1 LPANVEEDALFQ
13 DFSKIFKEEYD
24 KLTGAKAD
32 PASLQAMRWF
42 YMIDAAKKS
51 GYRGASTSE
60 TISEITNRYINRD
73 GRTSEARRREGD
85 AEIVE
90 EIRSPS
96 QEVNDQRDQDLV
108 LKTDESADLYVDSLK
123 ERNDVDSPLYS
134 LDQTPEIRKPLKE
147 SEARGEPPLSI
158 QSGTYSIGD
167 KIIYQLQDK
176 FIGLKKAV
184 ADVNKYR
191 RSLGLS
197 NIPPELDP
205 YIGEESIPGKLGQKF
220 REFKQNRLEPLAN
233 KIADNNF
240 STDEVDEFL
249 ILRHAIERNKRI
261 QQRNPQTDPET
272 NPGSG
277 KLQTGEALTDSFVK
291 KRI

>member
-1 LPANVEEDALFQ
+1 MGYKSNVSNIGAIKSLVKQATGQDQEIPRMFIFGKKIGAYTLNLAGDPRYTTIDVWESRFIRSYFNNLFERNTGLPANVEEDALFQ

-108 LKTDESADLYVDSLK
+108 LKTDESVDLYVDSLK
-123 ERNDVDSPLYS
+123 
-134 LDQTPEIRKPLKE
+134 KE
-147 SEARGEPPLSI
+147 
-158 QSGTYSIGD
+158 T
-167 KIIYQLQDK
+167 
-176 FIGLKKAV
+176 
-184 ADVNKYR
+184 
-191 RSLGLS
+191 
-197 NIPPELDP
+197 
-205 YIGEESIPGKLGQKF
+205 
-220 REFKQNRLEPLAN
+220 
-233 KIADNNF
+233 
-240 STDEVDEFL
+240 T
-249 ILRHAIERNKRI
+249 
-261 QQRNPQTDPET
+261 
-272 NPGSG
+272 
-277 KLQTGEALTDSFVK
+277 
-291 KRI
+291 

>member
-1 LPANVEEDALFQ
+1 
-13 DFSKIFKEEYD
+13 
-24 KLTGAKAD
+24 
-32 PASLQAMRWF
+32 M
-42 YMIDAAKKS
+42 
-51 GYRGASTSE
+51 
-60 TISEITNRYINRD
+60 
-73 GRTSEARRREGD
+73 
-85 AEIVE
+85 
-90 EIRSPS
+90 
-96 QEVNDQRDQDLV
+96 
-108 LKTDESADLYVDSLK
+108 
-123 ERNDVDSPLYS
+123 
-134 LDQTPEIRKPLKE
+134 
-147 SEARGEPPLSI
+147 
-158 QSGTYSIGD
+158 
-167 KIIYQLQDK
+167 
-176 FIGLKKAV
+176 
-184 ADVNKYR
+184 
-191 RSLGLS
+191 S

-291 KRI
+291 KRMMDRYGLSWDDATQTWSGGNKRTKKLLDIAADFDQINRESNL